1 MESLTTKTQKNTT
14 SSKFKKKKKACKAT
28 IGATPVVQLV
38 KNVPANAGDA
48 RDTGSPPRSGRFPGE
63 GNGNP
68 LQYSCLENST
78 GKGALGV
85 EELDMTEHT
94 HTTTTKVAIT
104 TWSKALQCLFPG
116 RDI

>member
-1 MESLTTKTQKNTT
+1 MLHLLNL
-14 SSKFKKKKKACKAT
+14 KKKKACKAT

-48 RDTGSPPRSGRFPGE
+48 RDTGSSPRSGRYPGE

-68 LQYSCLENST
+68 LQYTCLENST

-85 EELDMTEHT
+85 EDLDITEHT
-94 HTTTTKVAIT
+94 HTTTTKAAIR
-104 TWSKALQCLFPG
+104 TWSKALRCLFPG
-116 RDI
+116 RDV